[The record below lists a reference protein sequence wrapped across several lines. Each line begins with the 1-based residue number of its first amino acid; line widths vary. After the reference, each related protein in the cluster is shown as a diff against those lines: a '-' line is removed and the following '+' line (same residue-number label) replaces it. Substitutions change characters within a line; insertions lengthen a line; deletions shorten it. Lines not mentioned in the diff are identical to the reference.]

1 MQRQE
6 EQIRE
11 ASESAARAELLLQ
24 EEAGFLEAEGVE
36 KTYNYRQDQLSKEV
50 DINTSKKVNKGH
62 RCMYGWIK
70 SFLTNGMY
78 YRYLRSISPIMALI
92 ALITQGMDGRFTDK
106 VGKEQYA
113 DMGL

>member
-1 MQRQE
+1 MQKVKDKKLRTKLQRQE

-50 DINTSKKVNKGH
+50 DINTSKKVNK
-62 RCMYGWIK
+62 RKCVLDK
-70 SFLTNGMY
+70 SLTRDMC
-78 YRYLRSISPIMALI
+78 RYLLLISLIMDLI
-92 ALITQGMDGRFTDK
+92 A
-106 VGKEQYA
+106 
-113 DMGL
+113 

>member
-1 MQRQE
+1 MPIVHLQKVKDKKLRAKLQRQE

-50 DINTSKKVNKGH
+50 DINTSKKVNKEPVYV
-62 RCMYGWIK
+62 CMDQVLSYKW
-70 SFLTNGMY
+70 SVL
-78 YRYLRSISPIMALI
+78 
-92 ALITQGMDGRFTDK
+92 
-106 VGKEQYA
+106 
-113 DMGL
+113 

>member
-62 RCMYGWIK
+62 RCMYGSSLILQMG
-70 SFLTNGMY
+70 SIIDIY
-78 YRYLRSISPIMALI
+78 ARSPRSWPL
-92 ALITQGMDGRFTDK
+92 LH
-106 VGKEQYA
+106 
-113 DMGL
+113 